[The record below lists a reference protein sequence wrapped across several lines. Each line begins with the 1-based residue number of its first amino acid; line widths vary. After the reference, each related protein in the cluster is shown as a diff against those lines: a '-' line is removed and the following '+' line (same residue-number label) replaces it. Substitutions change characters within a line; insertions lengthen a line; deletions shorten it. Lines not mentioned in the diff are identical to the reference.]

1 MISSVLTGGR
11 PPERNTAMDW
21 KNILPQLYRS
31 RIDTRFVSHSE
42 QLAVGASK
50 FGGRPDVPADFVWP
64 VFETNTPEDDQVKE
78 RPLAFLAQ
86 FDCAQLAALDK
97 EELLPHEGVLSFFYE
112 LGSQRWGYD
121 PKDRGCAQVFW
132 FKGTLAPAE
141 FPAELEE
148 EFRLPELA
156 AELSGAA
163 DAPDFQD
170 ACPALEYP
178 WTANDYRI
186 FDQARRELGMDYPAN
201 RSQLLGWPDIIQ
213 NNMTLQCELISRG
226 HYLGGSWENI
236 PMEER
241 SALRTPSVREWQL
254 LFQLD
259 TVENGDFELMF
270 GDCGRIYFY
279 IRRED
284 LAQRR
289 FDRVWL
295 IQQCC

>member
-1 MISSVLTGGR
+1 
-11 PPERNTAMDW
+11 MDW
-21 KNILPQLYRS
+21 KNMLPPLYRS
-31 RIDTRFVSHSE
+31 RIDARFVPAE
-42 QLAVGASK
+42 GDLAVGASK

-64 VFETNTPEDDQVKE
+64 VFETKTWEDDQVRA

-86 FDCAQLAALDK
+86 FDCAQLAPLDK
-97 EELLPHEGVLSFFYE
+97 EGLLPHAGLLSFFYE
-112 LGSQRWGYD
+112 LDSQRWGYD
-121 PKDRGCAQVFW
+121 PKDLGCARVFW
-132 FKGTLAPAE
+132 FEGPLAAAE
-141 FPAELEE
+141 FPSELDEA
-148 EFRLPELA
+148 FRLPELA
-156 AELSGAA
+156 AKLSQAA

-170 ACPALEYP
+170 ACPALEYAF
-178 WTANDYRI
+178 TANDYRC

-201 RSQLLGWPDIIQ
+201 RSQLLGWPDLIQ

-226 HYLGGSWENI
+226 YYLGGSWEEV

-241 SALRTPSVREWQL
+241 AALRTPSVRDWQL

-259 TVENGDFELMF
+259 TVEHGDFELMF

-295 IQQCC
+295 IQQCS

>member
-1 MISSVLTGGR
+1 
-11 PPERNTAMDW
+11 MDW
-21 KNILPQLYRS
+21 KNILPQLYRG
-31 RIDTRFVSHSE
+31 RIDSRFVPA
-42 QLAVGASK
+42 QGKLAVGASK
-50 FGGRPDVPADFVWP
+50 FGGRPDVPADFIWP
-64 VFETNTPEDDQVKE
+64 VFETQTREDDQVKE

-86 FDCAQLAALDK
+86 FDCAQLAPLDP
-97 EELLPHEGVLSFFYE
+97 EGLLPKEGLLSFFYE
-112 LGSQRWGYD
+112 LESQRWGYD
-121 PKDRGCAQVFW
+121 PKDAGCARVFW
-132 FKGTLAPAE
+132 FEGPLAPAE

-148 EFRLPELA
+148 DFRLPEMA
-156 AELSGAA
+156 AQLSGAT

-226 HYLGGSWENI
+226 YYLGGSWEKI
-236 PMEER
+236 PLEER
-241 SALRTPSVREWQL
+241 SALRTPSVRDWQL

>member
-1 MISSVLTGGR
+1 
-11 PPERNTAMDW
+11 MDW
-21 KNILPQLYRS
+21 KNILPQLYRG
-31 RIDTRFVSHSE
+31 RIDSRFVPA
-42 QLAVGASK
+42 QGKLAVGASK
-50 FGGRPDVPADFVWP
+50 FGGRPDVPADFIWP
-64 VFETNTPEDDQVKE
+64 VFETDTREDDQVKE

-86 FDCAQLAALDK
+86 FDCAQLAPLDP
-97 EELLPHEGVLSFFYE
+97 EGLLPKEGLLSFFYE
-112 LGSQRWGYD
+112 LESQRWGYD
-121 PKDRGCAQVFW
+121 PKDAGCARVFW
-132 FKGTLAPAE
+132 FEGPLAPAE

-148 EFRLPELA
+148 DFRLPEMA
-156 AELSGAA
+156 AQLSGGT

-226 HYLGGSWENI
+226 YYLGGSWEKI
-236 PMEER
+236 PLEER
-241 SALRTPSVREWQL
+241 SALRTPSVRDWQL

-295 IQQCC
+295 IQQCS

>member
-1 MISSVLTGGR
+1 
-11 PPERNTAMDW
+11 MDW
-21 KNILPQLYRS
+21 KNILPQLYRG
-31 RIDTRFVSHSE
+31 RIDSRFVPA
-42 QLAVGASK
+42 QGKLAVGASK
-50 FGGRPDVPADFVWP
+50 FGGRPDVPADFIWP
-64 VFETNTPEDDQVKE
+64 VFETDTREDDQVKE

-86 FDCAQLAALDK
+86 FDCAQLAPLDP
-97 EELLPHEGVLSFFYE
+97 EGLLPKEGVLSFFYE
-112 LGSQRWGYD
+112 LESQRWGYD
-121 PKDRGCAQVFW
+121 PKDAGCARVFW
-132 FKGTLAPAE
+132 FEGPLAPAE

-148 EFRLPELA
+148 DFRLPEMA
-156 AELSGAA
+156 AQLSGAT

-226 HYLGGSWENI
+226 YYLGGSWEKI
-236 PMEER
+236 PLEER
-241 SALRTPSVREWQL
+241 SALRTPGVRDWQL

-295 IQQCC
+295 IQQCS

>member
-1 MISSVLTGGR
+1 
-11 PPERNTAMDW
+11 MDW
-21 KNILPQLYRS
+21 KNILPQLYRG
-31 RIDTRFVSHSE
+31 RIDSRFVPA
-42 QLAVGASK
+42 QGKLAVGASK
-50 FGGRPDVPADFVWP
+50 FGGRPDVPADFIWP
-64 VFETNTPEDDQVKE
+64 VFETDTREDDQVKE

-86 FDCAQLAALDK
+86 FDCDQLAPLDP
-97 EELLPHEGVLSFFYE
+97 EGLLPKEGVLSFFYE
-112 LGSQRWGYD
+112 LESQRWGYD
-121 PKDRGCAQVFW
+121 PKDAGCARVFW
-132 FKGTLAPAE
+132 FEGPLAPAE

-148 EFRLPELA
+148 DFRLPELA
-156 AELSGAA
+156 AQLSGAT

-201 RSQLLGWPDIIQ
+201 RSQLLGWSDIIQ

-226 HYLGGSWENI
+226 YYLGGSWEKI
-236 PMEER
+236 PLEER
-241 SALRTPSVREWQL
+241 SALRTPSVRDWQL

-295 IQQCC
+295 IQQCS

>member
-1 MISSVLTGGR
+1 
-11 PPERNTAMDW
+11 MDW
-21 KNILPQLYRS
+21 KTILPQLYRS
-31 RIDTRFVSHSE
+31 RIDTKFVPAE
-42 QLAVGASK
+42 GALAVGASK
-50 FGGRPDVPADFVWP
+50 FGGQPDVPADFVWP
-64 VFETNTPEDDQVKE
+64 VFETKTAEDDQVRE

-86 FDCAQLAALDK
+86 FDCAQLAPLDP
-97 EELLPHEGVLSFFYE
+97 EGLLPQEGVLSFFYE
-112 LGSQRWGYD
+112 LDSQRWGYD
-121 PKDRGCAQVFW
+121 PKDRGCARVFW
-132 FKGTLAPAE
+132 FEGPLAAAE
-141 FPAELEE
+141 FPAELDE

-156 AELSGAA
+156 AELSGAM

-170 ACPALEYP
+170 ACPALEYD
-178 WTANDYRI
+178 WTANDYRY

-213 NNMTLQCELISRG
+213 NNMTLECALIDRG
-226 HYLGGSWENI
+226 YYLGGRWENI
-236 PMEER
+236 PLEER

-259 TVENGDFELMF
+259 TVEQGDFELMF

-279 IRRED
+279 IRKED

-295 IQQCC
+295 ILQCS

>member
-1 MISSVLTGGR
+1 
-11 PPERNTAMDW
+11 MDW
-21 KNILPQLYRS
+21 KNILPQLYRG
-31 RIDTRFVSHSE
+31 RIDSRFVPA
-42 QLAVGASK
+42 QGKLAVGASK
-50 FGGRPDVPADFVWP
+50 FGGRPDVPADFIWP
-64 VFETNTPEDDQVKE
+64 VFETDTREDDQVKE

-86 FDCAQLAALDK
+86 FDCAQLAPLDP
-97 EELLPHEGVLSFFYE
+97 EGLLPKEGVLSFVDE
-112 LGSQRWGYD
+112 LESQRWGYD
-121 PKDRGCAQVFW
+121 PKDAGCARVFW
-132 FKGTLAPAE
+132 FEGPLAPAE

-148 EFRLPELA
+148 DFRLPEMA
-156 AELSGAA
+156 AQLSGAT

-226 HYLGGSWENI
+226 YYLGGSWEKI
-236 PMEER
+236 PLEER
-241 SALRTPSVREWQL
+241 SALRTPSVRDWQL

-270 GDCGRIYFY
+270 GDCGRIYLY

-295 IQQCC
+295 IQQCS

>member
-1 MISSVLTGGR
+1 
-11 PPERNTAMDW
+11 MDW
-21 KNILPQLYRS
+21 KNILPQLYRG
-31 RIDTRFVSHSE
+31 RIDSRFVPA
-42 QLAVGASK
+42 QGKLAVGASK

-64 VFETNTPEDDQVKE
+64 VFETQTREDDQVKE

-86 FDCAQLAALDK
+86 FDCAQLAPLDP
-97 EELLPHEGVLSFFYE
+97 EGLLPKEGLLSFFYE
-112 LGSQRWGYD
+112 LESQRWGYD
-121 PKDRGCAQVFW
+121 PKDAGCARVFW
-132 FKGTLAPAE
+132 FEGPLASAE

-148 EFRLPELA
+148 DFRLPEMA
-156 AELSGAA
+156 AQLSGAT

-226 HYLGGSWENI
+226 YYLGGSWEKI
-236 PMEER
+236 PLEER
-241 SALRTPSVREWQL
+241 SALRTPSVRDWQL

-279 IRRED
+279 IHRED

-295 IQQCC
+295 IQQCS

>member
-1 MISSVLTGGR
+1 
-11 PPERNTAMDW
+11 MDW
-21 KNILPQLYRS
+21 KNILPQLYRG
-31 RIDTRFVSHSE
+31 RIDSRFVPA
-42 QLAVGASK
+42 QGKLAVGASK
-50 FGGRPDVPADFVWP
+50 FGGRPDVPADFIWP
-64 VFETNTPEDDQVKE
+64 VFETDTREDDQVKE

-86 FDCAQLAALDK
+86 FDCAQLAPLDP
-97 EELLPHEGVLSFFYE
+97 EGLLPKEGVLSFFYE
-112 LGSQRWGYD
+112 LESQRWGYD
-121 PKDRGCAQVFW
+121 PKDAGCARVFW
-132 FKGTLAPAE
+132 FEGPLAPAE

-148 EFRLPELA
+148 DFRLPEMA
-156 AELSGAA
+156 AQLSGGT

-226 HYLGGSWENI
+226 YYLGGSWEKI
-236 PMEER
+236 PLEER
-241 SALRTPSVREWQL
+241 SALRTPSVRDWQL

-295 IQQCC
+295 IQQCS

>member
-1 MISSVLTGGR
+1 M
-11 PPERNTAMDW
+11 
-21 KNILPQLYRS
+21 
-31 RIDTRFVSHSE
+31 
-42 QLAVGASK
+42 
-50 FGGRPDVPADFVWP
+50 
-64 VFETNTPEDDQVKE
+64 KE

-86 FDCAQLAALDK
+86 FDCAQLAPLDP
-97 EELLPHEGVLSFFYE
+97 EGLLPKEGVLSFFYE
-112 LGSQRWGYD
+112 LESQRWGYD
-121 PKDRGCAQVFW
+121 PKDAGCARVFW
-132 FKGTLAPAE
+132 FEGPLAPAE

-148 EFRLPELA
+148 DFRLPEMA
-156 AELSGAA
+156 AQLSGGT

-170 ACPALEYP
+170 ACPALEYA

-226 HYLGGSWENI
+226 YYLGGSWEKI
-236 PMEER
+236 PLEER
-241 SALRTPSVREWQL
+241 SALRTPSVRDWQL

-270 GDCGRIYFY
+270 GDCGRIYLY

-295 IQQCC
+295 IQQCS

>member
-1 MISSVLTGGR
+1 
-11 PPERNTAMDW
+11 MDW
-21 KNILPQLYRS
+21 KNILPQLYRG
-31 RIDTRFVSHSE
+31 RIDSRFVPA
-42 QLAVGASK
+42 QGKLAVGASK

-64 VFETNTPEDDQVKE
+64 VFETDTREDDQVKE

-86 FDCAQLAALDK
+86 FDCAQLAPLDP
-97 EELLPHEGVLSFFYE
+97 EGLLPKEGLLSFFYE
-112 LGSQRWGYD
+112 LESQRWGYD
-121 PKDRGCAQVFW
+121 PKDAGCARVFW
-132 FKGTLAPAE
+132 FEGPLAPAE

-148 EFRLPELA
+148 DFRLPEMA
-156 AELSGAA
+156 AQLSGAT

-170 ACPALEYP
+170 ACPVLEYP

-226 HYLGGSWENI
+226 YYLGGSWEKI
-236 PMEER
+236 PLEER
-241 SALRTPSVREWQL
+241 STLRTPSVRDWQL

-295 IQQCC
+295 IQQCS

>member
-1 MISSVLTGGR
+1 
-11 PPERNTAMDW
+11 MDW
-21 KNILPQLYRS
+21 KNILPQLYRG
-31 RIDTRFVSHSE
+31 RIDSRFVPA
-42 QLAVGASK
+42 QGKLAVGASK
-50 FGGRPDVPADFVWP
+50 FGGRPDVPADFIWP
-64 VFETNTPEDDQVKE
+64 VFETDTREDDQVKE

-86 FDCAQLAALDK
+86 FDCAQLAPLDP
-97 EELLPHEGVLSFFYE
+97 EGLLPKEGLLSFFYE
-112 LGSQRWGYD
+112 LESQRWGYD
-121 PKDRGCAQVFW
+121 PKDAGCARVFW
-132 FKGTLAPAE
+132 FEGPLAPAE

-148 EFRLPELA
+148 DFRLPEMA
-156 AELSGAA
+156 AQLSGAT

-170 ACPALEYP
+170 ACPALEYA

-226 HYLGGSWENI
+226 YYLGGSWEKI
-236 PMEER
+236 PLEER
-241 SALRTPSVREWQL
+241 SALRTPSVRDWQL

-295 IQQCC
+295 IQQCS

>member
-1 MISSVLTGGR
+1 
-11 PPERNTAMDW
+11 MDW
-21 KNILPQLYRS
+21 KNILPQLYRG
-31 RIDTRFVSHSE
+31 RIDSRFVPA
-42 QLAVGASK
+42 QGKLAVGASK
-50 FGGRPDVPADFVWP
+50 FGGRPDVPADFIWP
-64 VFETNTPEDDQVKE
+64 VFETDTREDDQVKE

-86 FDCAQLAALDK
+86 FDCAQLAPLDP
-97 EELLPHEGVLSFFYE
+97 EGLLPKEGVLSFFYE
-112 LGSQRWGYD
+112 LESQRWGYD
-121 PKDRGCAQVFW
+121 PKDAGCARVFW
-132 FKGTLAPAE
+132 FEGPLAPAE

-148 EFRLPELA
+148 DFRLPEMA
-156 AELSGAA
+156 AQLSGGT

-170 ACPALEYP
+170 ACPALEYA

-201 RSQLLGWPDIIQ
+201 RSQLLGWPDMIQ

-226 HYLGGSWENI
+226 YYLGGSWEKI
-236 PMEER
+236 PVEER

-295 IQQCC
+295 IQQCS

>member
-1 MISSVLTGGR
+1 
-11 PPERNTAMDW
+11 MDW
-21 KNILPQLYRS
+21 KNILPQLYRG
-31 RIDTRFVSHSE
+31 RIDSRFVPA
-42 QLAVGASK
+42 QGKLAVGASK

-64 VFETNTPEDDQVKE
+64 VFETDTREDDQVKE

-86 FDCAQLAALDK
+86 FDCAQLAPLDP
-97 EELLPHEGVLSFFYE
+97 EGLLPKEGVLSFFYE
-112 LGSQRWGYD
+112 LESQRWGYD
-121 PKDRGCAQVFW
+121 PKDAGCARVFW
-132 FKGTLAPAE
+132 FEGPLAPAE

-148 EFRLPELA
+148 DFRLPEMA
-156 AELSGAA
+156 AQLSGAT

-226 HYLGGSWENI
+226 YYLGGSWEKI
-236 PMEER
+236 PLEER
-241 SALRTPSVREWQL
+241 SALRTPSVRDWQL

-295 IQQCC
+295 IQQCS

>member
-1 MISSVLTGGR
+1 
-11 PPERNTAMDW
+11 MDW
-21 KNILPQLYRS
+21 KNILPQLYRG
-31 RIDTRFVSHSE
+31 RIDSRFVPA
-42 QLAVGASK
+42 QGKLAVGASK
-50 FGGRPDVPADFVWP
+50 FGGRPDVPADFIWP
-64 VFETNTPEDDQVKE
+64 VFETDTREDDQVKE

-86 FDCAQLAALDK
+86 FDCAQLAPLDP
-97 EELLPHEGVLSFFYE
+97 EGLLPKEGVLSFFYE
-112 LGSQRWGYD
+112 LESQRWGYD
-121 PKDRGCAQVFW
+121 PKDAGCARVFW
-132 FKGTLAPAE
+132 FEGPLAPAE

-148 EFRLPELA
+148 DFRLPEMA
-156 AELSGAA
+156 AQLSGAT

-226 HYLGGSWENI
+226 YYLGGSWEKI
-236 PMEER
+236 PLEER
-241 SALRTPSVREWQL
+241 SALRTPSVRDWQL

-295 IQQCC
+295 IQQCS

>member
-1 MISSVLTGGR
+1 
-11 PPERNTAMDW
+11 MDW
-21 KNILPQLYRS
+21 KNILPQLYRG
-31 RIDTRFVSHSE
+31 RIDSRFVPA
-42 QLAVGASK
+42 QGKLAVGASK

-64 VFETNTPEDDQVKE
+64 VFETDTREDDQVKE

-86 FDCAQLAALDK
+86 FDCAQLAPLDP
-97 EELLPHEGVLSFFYE
+97 EGLLPKEGLLSFFYE
-112 LGSQRWGYD
+112 LESQRWGYD
-121 PKDRGCAQVFW
+121 PKDAGCARVFW
-132 FKGTLAPAE
+132 FEGPLAPAE

-148 EFRLPELA
+148 DFRLPEMA
-156 AELSGAA
+156 AQLSGAT

-170 ACPALEYP
+170 ACPALEYA

-226 HYLGGSWENI
+226 YYLGGSWEKI
-236 PMEER
+236 PLEER
-241 SALRTPSVREWQL
+241 SALRTPSVRDWQL

-295 IQQCC
+295 IQQCS

>member
-1 MISSVLTGGR
+1 
-11 PPERNTAMDW
+11 MDW

-31 RIDTRFVSHSE
+31 RIDTRFVPA
-42 QLAVGASK
+42 QGKLAVGASK
-50 FGGRPDVPADFVWP
+50 FGGRPDVPADFIWP
-64 VFETNTPEDDQVKE
+64 VFETKTREDDHVKE

-86 FDCAQLAALDK
+86 FDCAQLAPLDS
-97 EELLPHEGVLSFFYE
+97 EGLLPKEGVLSFFYE
-112 LGSQRWGYD
+112 LESQRWGYD
-121 PKDRGCAQVFW
+121 PKDAGCARVFW
-132 FKGTLAPAE
+132 FEGPLAPAE

-148 EFRLPELA
+148 NFRLPELA
-156 AELSGAA
+156 AQLSGAT

-201 RSQLLGWPDIIQ
+201 RSQLLGWSDIIQ

-226 HYLGGSWENI
+226 YYLGGSWEKI
-236 PMEER
+236 PLEER
-241 SALRTPSVREWQL
+241 SALRTPSVRDWQL

-295 IQQCC
+295 IQQCS

>member
-1 MISSVLTGGR
+1 
-11 PPERNTAMDW
+11 MDW
-21 KNILPQLYRS
+21 KNILPQLYRG
-31 RIDTRFVSHSE
+31 RIDSRFVPA
-42 QLAVGASK
+42 QGKLAVGASK
-50 FGGRPDVPADFVWP
+50 FGGRPDVPADFIWP
-64 VFETNTPEDDQVKE
+64 VFETDTREDDQVKE

-86 FDCAQLAALDK
+86 FDCAQLAPLDP
-97 EELLPHEGVLSFFYE
+97 EGLLPKEGLLSFFYE
-112 LGSQRWGYD
+112 LESQRWGYD
-121 PKDRGCAQVFW
+121 PKDAGCARVFW
-132 FKGTLAPAE
+132 FEGPLAPAE

-148 EFRLPELA
+148 DFRLPEMA
-156 AELSGAA
+156 AQLSGAT

-213 NNMTLQCELISRG
+213 NNMTLQCEFISRG
-226 HYLGGSWENI
+226 YYLGGSWEKI
-236 PMEER
+236 PLEER
-241 SALRTPSVREWQL
+241 SALRTPSVRDWQL

-295 IQQCC
+295 IQQCS

>member
-1 MISSVLTGGR
+1 
-11 PPERNTAMDW
+11 MDW
-21 KNILPQLYRS
+21 KNILPQLYRG
-31 RIDTRFVSHSE
+31 RIDSRFVPA
-42 QLAVGASK
+42 QGKLAVGASK
-50 FGGRPDVPADFVWP
+50 FGGRPDVPADFIWP
-64 VFETNTPEDDQVKE
+64 VFETDTREDDQVKE

-86 FDCAQLAALDK
+86 FDCAQLAPLDP
-97 EELLPHEGVLSFFYE
+97 EGLLPKEGVLSFFYE
-112 LGSQRWGYD
+112 LESQRWGYD
-121 PKDRGCAQVFW
+121 PKDAGCARVFW
-132 FKGTLAPAE
+132 FEGPLAPAE
-141 FPAELEE
+141 FLAELEE
-148 EFRLPELA
+148 DFRLPEMA
-156 AELSGAA
+156 AQLSGAT

-226 HYLGGSWENI
+226 YYLGGSWEKI
-236 PMEER
+236 PLEER
-241 SALRTPSVREWQL
+241 SALRTPSVRDWQL

-295 IQQCC
+295 IQQCS

>member
-1 MISSVLTGGR
+1 
-11 PPERNTAMDW
+11 
-21 KNILPQLYRS
+21 
-31 RIDTRFVSHSE
+31 
-42 QLAVGASK
+42 
-50 FGGRPDVPADFVWP
+50 
-64 VFETNTPEDDQVKE
+64 
-78 RPLAFLAQ
+78 
-86 FDCAQLAALDK
+86 
-97 EELLPHEGVLSFFYE
+97 
-112 LGSQRWGYD
+112 
-121 PKDRGCAQVFW
+121 
-132 FKGTLAPAE
+132 
-141 FPAELEE
+141 
-148 EFRLPELA
+148 
-156 AELSGAA
+156 
-163 DAPDFQD
+163 
-170 ACPALEYP
+170 
-178 WTANDYRI
+178 
-186 FDQARRELGMDYPAN
+186 MDYPAN

>member
-1 MISSVLTGGR
+1 
-11 PPERNTAMDW
+11 MDW
-21 KNILPQLYRS
+21 KNILPQLYRG
-31 RIDTRFVSHSE
+31 RIDSRFVPA
-42 QLAVGASK
+42 QGKLAVGASK
-50 FGGRPDVPADFVWP
+50 FGGRPDVPADFIWP
-64 VFETNTPEDDQVKE
+64 VFETDTREDDQVKE

-86 FDCAQLAALDK
+86 FDCAQLAPLDP
-97 EELLPHEGVLSFFYE
+97 EGLLPKEGVLSFFYE
-112 LGSQRWGYD
+112 LESQRWGYD
-121 PKDRGCAQVFW
+121 PKDAGCARVFW
-132 FKGTLAPAE
+132 FEGPLAPAE
-141 FPAELEE
+141 FPAELAED
-148 EFRLPELA
+148 FRLPEMA
-156 AELSGAA
+156 AQLSGAT

-226 HYLGGSWENI
+226 YYLGGSWEKI
-236 PMEER
+236 PLEER
-241 SALRTPSVREWQL
+241 SALRTPSVRDWQL

-295 IQQCC
+295 IQQCS

>member
-1 MISSVLTGGR
+1 
-11 PPERNTAMDW
+11 MDW
-21 KNILPQLYRS
+21 KNILPQLYRG
-31 RIDTRFVSHSE
+31 RIDSRFVPA
-42 QLAVGASK
+42 QGKLAVGASK
-50 FGGRPDVPADFVWP
+50 FGGRPDVPADFIWP
-64 VFETNTPEDDQVKE
+64 VFETDTREDDQVKE

-86 FDCAQLAALDK
+86 FDCAQLAPLDP
-97 EELLPHEGVLSFFYE
+97 EGLLPKEGLLSFFYE
-112 LGSQRWGYD
+112 LESQCWGYD
-121 PKDRGCAQVFW
+121 PKDAGCARVFW
-132 FKGTLAPAE
+132 FEGPLAPAE

-148 EFRLPELA
+148 NFRLPEMA
-156 AELSGAA
+156 AQLSGAT

-226 HYLGGSWENI
+226 YYLGGSWEKI
-236 PMEER
+236 PLEER
-241 SALRTPSVREWQL
+241 SALRTPSVRDWQL

-295 IQQCC
+295 IQQCS